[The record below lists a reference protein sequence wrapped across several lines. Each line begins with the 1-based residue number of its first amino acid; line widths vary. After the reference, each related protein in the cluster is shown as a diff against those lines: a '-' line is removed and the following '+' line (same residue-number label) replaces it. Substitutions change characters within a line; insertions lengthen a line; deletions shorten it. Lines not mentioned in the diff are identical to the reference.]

1 MKHILVTLD
10 MDEQHRSF
18 LEEQAKDCAEDY
30 FLVYKNIDEVTA
42 EDVAAAD
49 AILGNCHRKAL
60 KGATEKLA
68 WMQLPSAGANLYVG
82 PGILPENTVLTNS
95 SGAYGLTVSEHMVAL
110 TFACMRRLGEY
121 ARKQHDHIW
130 EAKGEVFAVEGSTV
144 LVLGVGDI
152 GGRYAR
158 KMQALGAYTIGIRRT
173 AKEKPEWLDEQY
185 TFEKLDEV
193 LPRADIVAMVLPG
206 SAETEHIMD
215 ERRLRLMKP
224 TAVIVNDGRGSAID
238 PEALKKVMKEG
249 HLFAA
254 GLDVTEPE
262 PLPADDEL
270 WDMPNV
276 IVTPHSGGQFL
287 MKDTYEKVVKI
298 FADNL
303 RRFLDGEELKHI
315 VDKKAGY

>member
-1 MKHILVTLD
+1 MKNILVTLD
-10 MDEQHRSF
+10 MDEQHRSW
-18 LEEQAKDCAEDY
+18 LEEQAEGAAEEHCFRYIALD
-30 FLVYKNIDEVTA
+30 DVTA
-42 EDVAAAD
+42 EDCAWAD
-49 AILGNCHRKAL
+49 AILGNCRRKPL
-60 KGATEKLA
+60 KAAEKLE

-82 PGILPENTVLTNS
+82 EGILPEKTVLTNS
-95 SGAYGLTVSEHMVAL
+95 SGAYGVTVSEHMVAL

-121 ARKQHDHIW
+121 ARKQQEHVWD
-130 EAKGEVFAVEGSTV
+130 ASGEVYSVEDSTV

-158 KMQALGAYTIGIRRT
+158 KMRALGAYTIGIRRT
-173 AKEKPEWLDEQY
+173 QREKPDWLDEQY
-185 TFEKLDEV
+185 TFDQLDEV

-206 SAETEHIMD
+206 SPETEHIMD
-215 ERRLRLMKP
+215 ERRLRLMKK
-224 TAVIVNDGRGSAID
+224 TAVIINDGRGSAID
-238 PEALKKVMKEG
+238 PEALKRVMKEG
-249 HLFAA
+249 HIFAA

-287 MKDTYEKVVKI
+287 MKSTYEKVVGI
-298 FADNL
+298 FGTNL
-303 RRFLDGEELKHI
+303 RHYLNGEAFEHV

>member
-1 MKHILVTLD
+1 MKNILVTLE
-10 MDEQHRSF
+10 MDEAHRRF
-18 LEEQAKDCAEDY
+18 LEEQAEGCRESY
-30 FLVYKNIDEVTA
+30 SIVYKALDDVTP

-60 KGATEKLA
+60 KGAQKLE

-82 PGILPENTVLTNS
+82 PGILPEETVLTNS

-110 TFACMRRLGEY
+110 TFAVMRRLGEY
-121 ARKQHDHIW
+121 ARKQQAHVW
-130 EAKGEVFAVEGSTV
+130 EAKGEVFPIEGSTA
-144 LVLGVGDI
+144 LILGVGDI

-173 AKEKPEWLDEQY
+173 EKEKPDWLDEQY
-185 TFEKLDEV
+185 TFDKLDEV

-206 SAETEHIMD
+206 SPETEHIMD
-215 ERRLRLMKP
+215 ERRLRLMKKN
-224 TAVIVNDGRGSAID
+224 AVIVNDGRGSAID
-238 PEALKKVMKEG
+238 PVALKKVLKEG
-249 HLFAA
+249 HLFGA

-262 PLPADDEL
+262 PLPADDEF

-287 MKDTYEKVVKI
+287 MQETYEKVVRI
-298 FADNL
+298 FGVNL
-303 RRFLDGEELKHI
+303 HRYLNGEELKHI